1 MCLQRESTPVN
12 WLEVETGWGR
22 KLTFR
27 RKIQEYRETLLCH
40 TLLQTP
46 TGSLQICHWA
56 LLVSARPLLVSA
68 RPLLLSIP
76 WMPDVPRLPSLS
88 PVFLYQRVRLPR
100 KIFDLEYGGLRTDRI
115 SEVAS
120 VHKVCWTLSNL
131 VRVHLCLAN
140 MSLHFESTPASCLEV
155 ETGGGGKLPFSGHN
169 AGVWQDAVVPHSTAD
184 AHRTAPA

>member
-1 MCLQRESTPVN
+1 MGNYLFP
-12 WLEVETGWGR
+12 G
-22 KLTFR
+22 
-27 RKIQEYRETLLCH
+27 IMQEYGKTLLCP

-46 TGSLQICHWA
+46 TGPLQPSGRA
-56 LLVSARPLLVSA
+56 LLVSDRPLLVSA
-68 RPLLLSIP
+68 RLLLVLIP
-76 WMPDVPRLPSLS
+76 WMPDVPRLPSVTPIL
-88 PVFLYQRVRLPR
+88 LYQRVRLAS
-100 KIFDLEYGGLRTDRI
+100 KMFDLEYGGLRTDRI

-169 AGVWQDAVVPHSTAD
+169 AGVWQDAVVTHSTAD